1 MAVVEIFDVENNLVV
16 FGEKPQTDTESLK
29 KRARL
34 FYVGEHKG
42 RKYSNGDLEKIAKNF
57 KPDDG
62 IPVQLDHSS
71 SARDTVGKVRSV
83 EYKDGE
89 LFGELEFLGKD
100 AVDSVRLG
108 KWDKV
113 SVGLKIDDEAMSLQE
128 VSVTPFP
135 ALKNAKVFS
144 QEEPVKDKP
153 KADDKTKTEETVK
166 MSEFVA
172 MQAEIRQMKEEKEKL
187 EKTIRFKEDSEHI
200 EKFCQEGKTTPAM
213 RDVELKLYHSM
224 SEEQRALFS
233 KYKEAQPM
241 LIDFK
246 VYSKKEFS
254 KPGAVSAA
262 DAEKEADE
270 LLKFSIFGKETK

>member
-100 AVDSVRLG
+100 SVDSVRLG

-153 KADDKTKTEETVK
+153 KTEETVK

-200 EKFCQEGKTTPAM
+200 EKFCHEGKTTPAM

-224 SEEQRALFS
+224 SDEQRALFS
-233 KYKEAQPM
+233 EYKNAQPT

>member
-57 KPDDG
+57 KPDDS

-100 AVDSVRLG
+100 SVDSVRLG

-153 KADDKTKTEETVK
+153 KTEETVK

-200 EKFCQEGKTTPAM
+200 EKFCHEGKTTPAM

-224 SEEQRALFS
+224 SDEQRSLFAE
-233 KYKEAQPM
+233 YKKAQPT

-270 LLKFSIFGKETK
+270 LLKFSTFGKETK